1 MTRRTRAA
9 WASGSVAV
17 LCLLIVTIWFVSW
30 RSAPPASAAGGAGY
44 QDQMTALDTAYSMG
58 ADVRKKMRAHKIK
71 PTDARCAAFYRATVA
86 SELGSPELEA
96 EVEPFYVSGCMAWK
110 KPR

>member
-1 MTRRTRAA
+1 MTKQRAA
-9 WASGSVAV
+9 WVSGSVAV
-17 LCLLIVTIWFVSW
+17 LCILVLLAIWVVGW
-30 RSAPPASAAGGAGY
+30 RRASAGGAGY
-44 QDQMTALDTAYSMG
+44 HGQMTTLDDAYSMG
-58 ADVRKKMRAHKIK
+58 ADVRKKMRAHKIR
-71 PTDARCAAFYRATVA
+71 PSEARCAAFYRATVA